1 MYFWDKIS
9 SEELLKLT
17 QPKKIN
23 ELSIEYSNQTKNI
36 LENLGTPHKVE
47 NDLIIL
53 EHQEAK
59 IFYNLLFKKKLVIN
73 KLSVP
78 QILTK
83 SSGIQI
89 NNKFSTSIG
98 VRIGRPEKAA
108 ARQMK
113 PATHVLFPIGEKGG
127 PTRDLLKASR
137 TEYFFANIYNRHCP
151 KCDQPSISIK
161 CTICG
166 TKSSVTFRC
175 SNCRNILEIPS
186 CEKCKRKVF
195 AHSHKEFPLKKRL
208 LLAQEKMGIR
218 AREPFKGVKELINQN
233 KIAEPLEKGL
243 VRQNFGLTTFK
254 DGTVRFDATNSPLTQ
269 FKP

>member
-1 MYFWDKIS
+1 MNS
-9 SEELLKLT
+9 
-17 QPKKIN
+17 
-23 ELSIEYSNQTKNI
+23 
-36 LENLGTPHKVE
+36 
-47 NDLIIL
+47 IIL
-53 EHQEAK
+53 EHLEAK
-59 IFYNLLFKKKLVIN
+59 IFFNLLFREKPIIDD
-73 KLSVP
+73 LSVP

-113 PATHVLFPIGEKGG
+113 PATHVLFPISDKGG

-137 TEYFFANIYNRHCP
+137 TEHFFANLYNRYCI
-151 KCDQPSISIK
+151 KCNQPSIGIK
-161 CTICG
+161 CSICG
-166 TKSSVTFRC
+166 TKTSVTYRC
-175 SNCRNILEIPS
+175 SNCRDTLEEPF
-186 CEKCKRKVF
+186 CEKCKRKAP
-195 AHSHKEFPLKKRL
+195 AHSHKEFPLKARL
-208 LLAQEKMGIR
+208 LLAQEKMGLR
-218 AREPFKGVKELINQN
+218 AKEPFKGVKELINQD

-269 FKP
+269 FKPSWIGTSIEKLKELGYSHDIEGNPIESDRSNRYRTSYARCCYSI